1 MTLPAELAVEPLGH
15 PVDADVTPPGSKSL
29 TNRALVAAA
38 LAQGRSVLEGAL
50 HADDTEAMVGCLAGL
65 GVADPGRLGRRP
77 AHRRRCRGRPSS
89 RRATPSSTRGM
100 SGTTARFV
108 APLLGLGRR
117 ERRLTGHPQLLA
129 RPMGPVV
136 DALRG
141 LGVEVVEEGEPGHLP
156 VLVRAAGGIRG
167 GRIALPGHV
176 SSQFLSGL
184 LLAGPAMDDG
194 LEVELTSEL
203 VSRPYVAL
211 TVATMRHFGVEVD
224 IGPDGRTFAVRPGR
238 YRAGEHRIEPDATAA
253 SYFLAAAAVCG
264 GRVRIAGL
272 GSASVQ
278 GDVGFAALLGSM
290 GASVEQGT
298 DWTELRSSG
307 SLRGVTVDL
316 ADLSDTAPD
325 ARRRRRLRATTPTR
339 VTGIGFIR
347 KKESDRIG
355 AVVARAPALRGRRR
369 RGGRRVRRATGSG
382 RAARRPHRDLRRP
395 PHGDELRRARA
406 SRAGRRRSS
415 TRPAWPRPSRAS
427 SRRSTRSDSFG
438 SRMELRVIA
447 IDGPAGSGKST
458 VARAVADALGLEY
471 LDTGAMYRSVTFAA
485 LRSDVDPAD
494 TDAVGELAAGL
505 EIDVDNGVVTVDG
518 VDATIEIRGPEVTR
532 AVSTVAANPAVRT
545 ELVSRQREWARR
557 RGGGVIEGR
566 DIGSV
571 VFPDAAP
578 QGVPDRRRRT
588 PAPGEGPRR

>member
-1 MTLPAELAVEPLGH
+1 MTLAAELEVEPLGH
-15 PVDADVTPPGSKSL
+15 RVDADVVPPGSKSL

-38 LAQGRSVLEGAL
+38 LAQGRSVLEGVL

-65 GVADPGRLGRRP
+65 GAPIRADWAAGRLTVEGAGGTFAAAGDAELDAR
-77 AHRRRCRGRPSS
+77 
-89 RRATPSSTRGM
+89 M

-129 RPMGPVV
+129 RPMGPVL

-141 LGVEVVEEGEPGHLP
+141 LGVDVVEEGEPGHLP
-156 VLVRAAGGIRG
+156 VLVRAAGGVRG

-211 TVATMRHFGVEVD
+211 TVATMRDFGVEVD
-224 IGPDGRTFAVRPGR
+224 IGLDGRTFAVGPGR

-316 ADLSDTAPD
+316 ADLSDTAPTL
-325 ARRRRRLRATTPTR
+325 AVVAACATTPTR

-355 AVVARAPALRGRRR
+355 AVVAQ
-369 RGGRRVRRATGSG
+369 
-382 RAARRPHRDLRRP
+382 LRRC
-395 PHGDELRRARA
+395 
-406 SRAGRRRSS
+406 
-415 TRPAWPRPSRAS
+415 
-427 SRRSTRSDSFG
+427 
-438 SRMELRVIA
+438 
-447 IDGPAGSGKST
+447 
-458 VARAVADALGLEY
+458 
-471 LDTGAMYRSVTFAA
+471 
-485 LRSDVDPAD
+485 
-494 TDAVGELAAGL
+494 
-505 EIDVDNGVVTVDG
+505 G
-518 VDATIEIRGPEVTR
+518 VDADEEDDGFVVRPDPAALHGARIETYDDHRMAMSFAVLGLRVRGVTILDPSC
-532 AVSTVAANPAVRT
+532 VSKTYPRFFEA
-545 ELVSRQREWARR
+545 
-557 RGGGVIEGR
+557 I
-566 DIGSV
+566 
-571 VFPDAAP
+571 DAL
-578 QGVPDRRRRT
+578 R
-588 PAPGEGPRR
+588 